1 MVLRSAEQGGE
12 LESFCEGVFIFLE
25 KSRSAGKVPVYS
37 YRALPILRKRARK
50 ESGFP
55 NNEHLL
61 TEGIVLG
68 ACSI

>member
-37 YRALPILRKRARK
+37 YRALPKRARK